1 LLTLKIGGIMITRL
15 PKVSL
20 IGIIFIF
27 TTCSSLFAQC
37 PPNDPIVCEAETYG
51 NGGCCSEDYPICCSP
66 IEGGGC
72 CDAEYPI
79 CCSDDYCYKDQ
90 RDCPSCPSGVA
101 LNNDK
106 TKLEV
111 LRETRDTRLTRT
123 ARGQSLID
131 LYYKHSE
138 EISDILLTDRD
149 LQIITANV
157 VNEIVEKALSLN
169 NNEKV
174 TIDRGLVKSILEVA
188 NLINK
193 NASPNLRIAIKKV
206 KKEIKRGTIF
216 RKLGITIRE

>member
-1 LLTLKIGGIMITRL
+1 MELKKI
-15 PKVSL
+15 SL
-20 IGIIFIF
+20 IGFIFIF

-37 PPNDPIVCEAETYG
+37 PPDDPIVCEAETYG
-51 NGGCCSEDYPICCSP
+51 NGGCCSENYPICCSP

-123 ARGQSLID
+123 ALGQSLID

-138 EISDILLTDRD
+138 EISDILRTDIE
-149 LQIITANV
+149 LQILAGTV
-157 VNEIVEKALSLN
+157 VNEMAEKALLLN

-174 TIDRGLVKSILEVA
+174 KIDRGLIKSILEVA
-188 NLINK
+188 HLINN
-193 NASPNLRIAIKKV
+193 NASPNLRRAIKKV
-206 KKEIKRGTIF
+206 RKEINRGTIF
-216 RKLGITIRE
+216 RQLGMTIRE